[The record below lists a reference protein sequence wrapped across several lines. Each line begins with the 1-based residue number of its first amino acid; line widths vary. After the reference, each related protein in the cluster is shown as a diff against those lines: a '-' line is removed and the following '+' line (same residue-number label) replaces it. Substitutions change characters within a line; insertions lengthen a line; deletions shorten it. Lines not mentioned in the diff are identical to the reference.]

1 MDSFLFQQ
9 FKLIFEGREK
19 HFEIQTI
26 WSNQLL
32 NIKKIY
38 VVCVQKEVQC
48 QINTK
53 IKNKFTIMNIIIN
66 KIRQCRILHCF
77 VFLFL
82 FFCWIVVLLYIQI

>member
-48 QINTK
+48 QINK
-53 IKNKFTIMNIIIN
+53 K
-66 KIRQCRILHCF
+66 
-77 VFLFL
+77 
-82 FFCWIVVLLYIQI
+82 